1 MTSALRFSIVVPVPG
16 VDLPCPVVS
25 DLAAIAA
32 VRDDM
37 EILVATGAEPSRQR
51 NLAAGMARGEILVF
65 LDSDCRLQADHL
77 EKILVHMD
85 AGREVVGGP
94 VLLHSPATPQEHMFQ
109 SFFSH
114 PALTG
119 RCSARYRAFGLVR
132 ESDDAELI
140 LCNMAVRRETFFAI
154 GGFEERLYPNE
165 ENEWMDRLEATGRVP
180 WYDPEL
186 AVSRPQR
193 KNWREFACT
202 MIGYGQGRTRQFFVS
217 HRFDLLRQAPAVGLL
232 LFLLAFVFRPWT
244 VAVAGLLGWMGYA
257 VVVRRTSKDRPQI
270 SFMAALQAPLLPL
283 LYAVGQV
290 WGFIHRAD
298 RHSSCDIQLYRW
310 SDGSLKLLQIDDGHD
325 RI

>member
-1 MTSALRFSIVVPVPG
+1 MNSALRFSVVVPVPG
-16 VDLPCPVVS
+16 VDVPCPVVS

-32 VRDDM
+32 VRGDM
-37 EILVATGAEPSRQR
+37 EILVATGARPSRQR

-65 LDSDCRLQADHL
+65 LDSDCRVQANHL
-77 EKILVHMD
+77 EKIFDHMK

-94 VLLHSPATPQEHMFQ
+94 VLLHSPATPQEHVFQ

-114 PALTG
+114 PVLTG
-119 RCSARYRAFGLVR
+119 RCSARYRASGLMR

-186 AVSRPQR
+186 SVSRPQR

-217 HRFDLLRQAPAVGLL
+217 HRFDLFRQAPAVGLI
-232 LFLLAFVFRPWT
+232 LFLLAFIFRPWA
-244 VAVAGLLGWMGYA
+244 VSVAGFFGWMGYA
-257 VVVRRTSKDRPQI
+257 MVVRRTSMDRPQI
-270 SFMAALQAPLLPL
+270 SLMAALQAPLLPL
-283 LYAVGQV
+283 LYAAGQV
-290 WGFIHRAD
+290 WGFID
-298 RHSSCDIQLYRW
+298 RVERNSFGDVQVYRW
-310 SDGSLKLLQIDDGHD
+310 NDGSLKLLQIDNGYD
-325 RI
+325 RT